1 MAEPSHRSG
10 PSRAEEAGTVS
21 AKLGGAGTR
30 AAPPIPVQLD
40 RSDYRLLEA
49 LRGDARIPISELARR
64 AHLSRATAY
73 QRLAKLENAGVITGY
88 SATVSPRLV
97 GLGVTAVIHISLRQ
111 ADWRRLVEHARD
123 FPEVESLWITTGSF
137 DALMIVRATDMDTL
151 RDGVLY
157 RVLQLPFVRS
167 TETTFVLDEVVHQ
180 PFVLPP
186 AHND

>member
-1 MAEPSHRSG
+1 MAEPSQRSG
-10 PSRAEEAGTVS
+10 RSRAEEAGTVS
-21 AKLGGAGTR
+21 AKLEGAGTR
-30 AAPPIPVQLD
+30 AASPIPVQLD

-49 LRGDARIPISELARR
+49 LRGDGRIPISELARR
-64 AHLSRATAY
+64 ARVSRATAY
-73 QRLAKLENAGVITGY
+73 QRLAKLEDAGVITGY

-123 FPEVESLWITTGSF
+123 FPEVENLWITTGSF

>member
-1 MAEPSHRSG
+1 
-10 PSRAEEAGTVS
+10 
-21 AKLGGAGTR
+21 
-30 AAPPIPVQLD
+30 
-40 RSDYRLLEA
+40 
-49 LRGDARIPISELARR
+49 
-64 AHLSRATAY
+64 
-73 QRLAKLENAGVITGY
+73 
-88 SATVSPRLV
+88 
-97 GLGVTAVIHISLRQ
+97 
-111 ADWRRLVEHARD
+111 VEHARD
-123 FPEVESLWITTGSF
+123 FPEVENLWITTGSF